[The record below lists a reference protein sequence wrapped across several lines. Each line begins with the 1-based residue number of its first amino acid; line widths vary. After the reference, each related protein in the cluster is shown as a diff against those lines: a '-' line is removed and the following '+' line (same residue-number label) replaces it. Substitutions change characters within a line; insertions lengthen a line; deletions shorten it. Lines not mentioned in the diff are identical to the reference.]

1 MHGRLGRLMFGIR
14 QDLLMYGIGAA
25 VALLVVNRL
34 LDGSLVTKAAS
45 SIASLPVD
53 VFVGGID
60 GITGGAIPDT
70 RTREA
75 KTACQAARDSG
86 DDWEASFQCPAA
98 DWFRGLFD
106 GK

>member
-1 MHGRLGRLMFGIR
+1 MFGIR

-25 VALLVVNRL
+25 VALILVNRIM
-34 LDGSLVTKAAS
+34 DGRVVSGAAS
-45 SIASLPVD
+45 SIASVPVD
-53 VFVGGID
+53 VFMGAAD
-60 GITGGAIPDT
+60 GLIGLPDT
-70 RTREA
+70 RTPQARS
-75 KTACQAARDSG
+75 ACQAARDAG